1 MQQRR
6 VRVAC
11 GGPDP
16 CWCLALFCPTAAS
29 PLCSWPPPLP
39 GDTQLPGLPQQGEAQ
54 PIVRNR
60 LRDNRMVHTLCVSC
74 LLGHELSARRARPA
88 LPASLS
94 SWPRL
99 VLPPF
104 IEAFRNPFPP
114 QTAKGMSVQLCKAT
128 ECNVKPFAAVSG
140 RFVPHCV
147 VPMVLGIWANAR
159 PPPVHPDRGP
169 HELGLR
175 AATSTPL
182 RGVWLPLPDSHVT
195 VDCRQPGPWGRA
207 RGCRL
212 LGGTSRNAPR
222 RSPRHI
228 LEHSLNQTQLLSS

>member
-1 MQQRR
+1 M
-6 VRVAC
+6 VL
-11 GGPDP
+11 GPFLP
-16 CWCLALFCPTAAS
+16 NCCLPLVLLAS
-29 PLCSWPPPLP
+29 PPPRGHSAAGPAPARRGAAHCS
-39 GDTQLPGLPQQGEAQ
+39 Q
-54 PIVRNR
+54 PFERQP
-60 LRDNRMVHTLCVSC
+60 HGAHPCVSC

-99 VLPPF
+99 ALPPF